1 MNIELKSYE
10 SMIDDIISGKYFKK
24 YFGNVLLDTSF
35 HGLCKGRFNN
45 RDKFLKVNKYY
56 WKKFNKLEG
65 YKLTDG
71 TIIEGYHRI
80 RINYKRSGILF
91 WCIPEYGKKFK
102 ESFCCVNSIET
113 EFWHPEIIS
122 KKEYDI
128 NSVLTDENFNT
139 LGGRIK
145 IVD

>member
-1 MNIELKSYE
+1 MNIELKGYE

-35 HGLCKGRFNN
+35 PGLCNGRFNN
-45 RDKFLKVNKYY
+45 LDKFLKVNKYY
-56 WKKFNKLEG
+56 WKRFNKYEE

-80 RINYKRSGILF
+80 RINYKRSGWIF
-91 WCIPEYGKKFK
+91 WGIPEYGKKFK
-102 ESFCCVNSIET
+102 ESVCAVNSIET
-113 EFWHPEIIS
+113 QFWHPEIIS
-122 KKEYDI
+122 KKEYGI
-128 NSVLTDENFNT
+128 NSVLTDEDFNT